1 MDREPQLPE
10 DPDEI
15 VCIICRAR
23 LRNGEKIY
31 GLVCARVFH
40 ERCVMTY
47 ARIKG
52 KDVKDCCPYHCR
64 QNSVTQSFLVQ
75 DVDADA
81 DEVAETPV
89 EGPEAAVEGL
99 SVGQE
104 AAEGLEAMG
113 LDTI

>member
-1 MDREPQLPE
+1 MPE

-15 VCIICRAR
+15 LCIVCR
-23 LRNGEKIY
+23 LRLRSGEPVY
-31 GLVCARVFH
+31 ALECAHVFH
-40 ERCVMTY
+40 DHFITTF

-52 KDVKDCCPYHCR
+52 KDVRDCCPYHCR
-64 QNSVTQSFLVQ
+64 QSSVTQSFLVQ

-99 SVGQE
+99 SVAQE